1 MNHQALIE
9 RSHKQARD
17 KGFYENPQPVSM
29 RLALIMSEVW
39 EAFEAFRKGSLHPDW
54 SKPLEV
60 KESFGVELADIVIR
74 VYDFM
79 GWKEC
84 EYQDQSFI
92 WFSNESPFGL
102 DDGTNFVTLHRVID
116 YAFTTHVET
125 TDNDFNPPLNGI
137 LTMVFKFAEHY
148 DIDIEKYIMW
158 KLDYNLNREY
168 LHGKKF

>member
-79 GWKEC
+79 GWKKC
-84 EYQDQSFI
+84 EYQDLSPVWSVI
-92 WFSNESPFGL
+92 VNPFGE
-102 DDGTNFVTLHRVID
+102 DDGMNFITLHRVID
-116 YAFTTHVET
+116 RAVKTHVET
-125 TDNDFNPPLNGI
+125 TDEDFHAPLNGI
-137 LTMVFKFAEHY
+137 LEFTFKFASHY
-148 DIDIEKYIMW
+148 NIDIEKYIMW

-168 LHGKKF
+168 MHGKKF